1 MGHVS
6 VAVGCSVGIPVGF
19 SFLVAIVL
27 WIRMHCRY
35 KKEDK
40 RDKELDDIIRDES
53 GFISF
58 DNLETL
64 QASQEKKEFYTNNES
79 VTSVNHGSS
88 SSEAFH
94 SPEDGTSPIDADH
107 QGGRKSHDR
116 QTTQSRYYVPAYR
129 RNLNAYRIRQMPVGS
144 VTNNGSNVSL
154 DSTQN
159 IRQRPLQQHQDSVY
173 DQMIP
178 VLNDP
183 EPKLFAEQDSNDTA
197 TLQQNQQNNGK
208 FIKNLRKQDLGSYY
222 PKRTTSSTSLT
233 QTNTNASASSLHT
246 RSSSFNSAMKHTPS
260 EENVFDTPKSATVG
274 SLGESSSGKLDKPED
289 VYFLKNHDMKN
300 TEIKEEDQ
308 YENEFTNYSESK
320 REFINSLRPKRPG
333 L

>member
-1 MGHVS
+1 MR
-6 VAVGCSVGIPVGF
+6 CK
-19 SFLVAIVL
+19 
-27 WIRMHCRY
+27 Y

-40 RDKELDDIIRDES
+40 RDKELEEIIRDES

-79 VTSVNHGSS
+79 ATSVNHGSS
-88 SSEAFH
+88 SSEALH
-94 SPEDGTSPIDADH
+94 LPEDGASPIDRDH
-107 QGGRKSHDR
+107 QGGTKSHER
-116 QTTQSRYYVPAYR
+116 QSTQSRFYVPAYR
-129 RNLNAYRIRQMPVGS
+129 RNLNAYRVRQMPVGA
-144 VTNNGSNVSL
+144 VADNGSNVSL

-159 IRQRPLQQHQDSVY
+159 IRKRPQQQQRDNVY

-178 VLNDP
+178 VFDDS
-183 EPKLFAEQDSNDTA
+183 EPKLFADQDSSETP
-197 TLQQNQQNNGK
+197 TLFQSQQQNQQNNDK

-222 PKRTTSSTSLT
+222 PKRTTSSSSLS
-233 QTNTNASASSLHT
+233 QLNTNASASSLHT
-246 RSSSFNSAMKHTPS
+246 RSSSFNSALKHAPS
-260 EENVFDTPKSATVG
+260 EENVFDTPKSATAG
-274 SLGESSSGKLDKPED
+274 SLGESSSGKPERPED
-289 VYFLKNHDMKN
+289 IYYMKNNNMKN